1 MRKQVQIRWKP
12 FKNQPMDLK
21 YRKLIQKEKE

>member
-1 MRKQVQIRWKP
+1 MQKQIQITWKP

-21 YRKLIQKEKE
+21 YRKLIQKEE